1 MKKAAFFIYPLL
13 IIFTSI
19 IMSVDVIAQ
28 QTIVAFGDS
37 ITAPRKGVVTYSDLL
52 RNEFARKKTEIKVIN
67 SGVPGNTTVNG
78 KERFEKDVLAHK
90 PNLVIIQFGTNDAA
104 VDVWKTPPAT
114 EPRVAID
121 VYEQNLRGF
130 ITTLKSQGAKVI
142 LVTPPPMR
150 WTEKMKGMYGR
161 PPYNPEDP
169 DGFNIIL
176 KDYVKVIRRIAAK
189 EKVKLVDLFS
199 EFYKYHKAP
208 GQKMEDLFLDGSH
221 PNSAGHQIEAN
232 LLLREIRKMKLGF

>member
-1 MKKAAFFIYPLL
+1 MN
-13 IIFTSI
+13 
-19 IMSVDVIAQ
+19 VDAIVAQ
-28 QTIVAFGDS
+28 QQTVVAFGDS
-37 ITAPRKGVVTYSDLL
+37 NSAPRKGVVTYSDLL
-52 RNEFARKKTEIKVIN
+52 RNEFAKKNLDIKVIN
-67 SGVPGNTTVNG
+67 SGLPGNTTVNG

-114 EPRVAID
+114 ESRVAIGI
-121 VYEQNLRGF
+121 YEQNLRGF
-130 ITTLKSQGAKVI
+130 ITALKSQGAKVI

-161 PPYNPEDP
+161 PPYNPDDP
-169 DGFNIIL
+169 DGFNVVL
-176 KDYVKVIRRIAAK
+176 KGYVEIVRRVAAK

-199 EFYKYHKAP
+199 EFYKYHKVP

-221 PNSAGHQIEAN
+221 PNSAGHQIEAR
-232 LLLREIRKMKLGF
+232 LLLKQIRKLNIGF